1 MAREVRKAA
10 EEANRAEQR
19 PEIFPTQMAKHLVQL
34 ARGQKKEGYWEK
46 PDGSLASGDDISV
59 FVIPLENWKTRPAT
73 TQTDRC

>member
-10 EEANRAEQR
+10 EEANKAEQR

-46 PDGSLASGDDISV
+46 EDGSLASGDDISV
-59 FVIPLENWKTRPAT
+59 FVIPVESFRT
-73 TQTDRC
+73 TTTAPN

>member
-10 EEANRAEQR
+10 EEANKAEQR

-46 PDGSLASGDDISV
+46 EDGSLASGDDISV
-59 FVIPLENWKTRPAT
+59 FVIPVDSFRT
-73 TQTDRC
+73 TTTAPN